1 MKRAINGMKR
11 TVVETPLEIKA
22 LGKNRGHEGEPL
34 LYGNL
39 YLNNKKVGYV
49 SEGDWGG
56 MANIMIE
63 PQYREVVREEAEKF
77 YNATP
82 QPFSFDIEFALV
94 ELLYMKQAETEMKRS
109 DKKKALYEL
118 HMTNNKYKPNFW
130 YSQFFAPTIKNL
142 LTLQAITD
150 EDIKSLS
157 GCTVYTLGAKKKCG
171 KIYYTY
177 Q

>member
-1 MKRAINGMKR
+1 MKR
-11 TVVETPLEIKA
+11 TIVDTPLEIKA
-22 LGKNRGHEGEPL
+22 LGKNVGHEGEPL

-39 YLNNKKVGYV
+39 YLNNKKVGFV

-56 MANIMIE
+56 MANIRIE
-63 PQYREVVREEAEKF
+63 PQYREVVREEAERF

-82 QPFSFDIEFALV
+82 QPFSFALEYALV

-109 DKKKALYEL
+109 VNKKALYEL
-118 HMTNNKYKPNFW
+118 HMTNNKYMPSFW
-130 YSQFFAPTIKNL
+130 YSQFFSPDIKNL
-142 LTLQAITD
+142 LTVQAITD

-157 GCTVYTLGAKKKCG
+157 GCTVYTLGSKKKCV

-177 Q
+177 

>member
-1 MKRAINGMKR
+1 MKR
-11 TVVETPLEIKA
+11 TIVETPLEIKA

-39 YLNNKKVGYV
+39 YLNNKKVGFV

-63 PQYREVVREEAEKF
+63 PQYRDVVREEAEKF

-82 QPFSFDIEFALV
+82 QKYSFDIEFALV

-118 HMTNNKYKPNFW
+118 HMDNNKYMPSFW
-130 YSQFFAPTIKNL
+130 YSYLFTPDIKNL
-142 LTLQAITD
+142 LTVQAITD
-150 EDIKSLS
+150 EDIKSLT
-157 GCTVYTLGAKKKCG
+157 GCTVFTLGSKKKCV

-177 Q
+177 